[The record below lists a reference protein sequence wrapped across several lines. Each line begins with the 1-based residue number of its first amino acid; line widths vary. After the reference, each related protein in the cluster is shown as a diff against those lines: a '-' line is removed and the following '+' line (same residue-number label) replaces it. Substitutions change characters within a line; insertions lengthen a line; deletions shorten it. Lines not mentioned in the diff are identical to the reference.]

1 MGTRSAIGIYHG
13 TKVKGIYCHWD
24 GYLSYNG
31 RILQE
36 YYNSP
41 KANELISLG
50 NVSSLAPEIGV
61 KHPFS
66 QFDTDLSYEEFQQ
79 KYQDM
84 TTFYGRDR
92 NERGQE
98 YKVFDSG
105 EQFIDHFESCGC
117 EYFYLMKDGEWFV
130 ASSQQPNFKYLDKA
144 LTETEEPV

>member
-13 TKVKGIYCHWD
+13 NKIKGIYCHWD

-41 KANELISLG
+41 KTNQLIALG
-50 NVSSLAPEIGV
+50 NVSSLAPEIGE

-66 QFDTDLSYEEFQQ
+66 RLDTDMSSEEFDS

-92 NERGQE
+92 NEKGQE

-105 EQFIDHFESCGC
+105 EEFMEYFDSCGC

-130 ASSQQPNFKYLDKA
+130 ASSQQANFQYLDKA
-144 LTETEEPV
+144 LTENQEPV